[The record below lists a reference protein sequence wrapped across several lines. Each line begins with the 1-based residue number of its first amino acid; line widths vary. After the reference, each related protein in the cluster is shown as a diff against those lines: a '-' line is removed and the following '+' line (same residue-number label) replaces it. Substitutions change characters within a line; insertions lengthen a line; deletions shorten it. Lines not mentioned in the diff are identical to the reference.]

1 MKFASRCRKEHLH
14 NGLNVF
20 RSFSVCHKLS
30 QLAIYKICFTNQ
42 LILPSVFI
50 KAWLML
56 IQNNIYR
63 WTKITQIESPQRKY
77 CNNIGDLSI
86 KSFLYH
92 NSDTKRNPWV
102 MLCSHCP
109 INDSSGYLHNTV
121 NLAVTL
127 QAYWHTAEGN

>member
-1 MKFASRCRKEHLH
+1 MYSEASQFVTKFLSLI
-14 NGLNVF
+14 
-20 RSFSVCHKLS
+20 KLV
-30 QLAIYKICFTNQ
+30 IYKICFTNQ
-42 LILPSVFI
+42 PDSPFRIY
-50 KAWLML
+50 KTWLML
-56 IQNNIYR
+56 IQNNICR
-63 WTKITQIESPQRKY
+63 WTEITQIESPQRKF

>member
-1 MKFASRCRKEHLH
+1 
-14 NGLNVF
+14 
-20 RSFSVCHKLS
+20 
-30 QLAIYKICFTNQ
+30 
-42 LILPSVFI
+42 
-50 KAWLML
+50 ML

-63 WTKITQIESPQRKY
+63 WNEITQIESPQRKY